1 MAENRGKIYLS
12 YDCYRICIL
21 DVSSRFNG
29 SSPAAVFLRSR
40 PSRDI
45 HRASEVEHVA
55 QPSLSQQILKLE
67 AELGARLFDR
77 LPRSAK
83 LTVFGKAFLP
93 KAERILR
100 ELEEAKTELR
110 DMSGN
115 EKGEVVVG
123 IIPTIAAYLLP
134 RLLSDFTVRHP
145 LITIKIIEDITPA
158 LLQRLHEGTIDI
170 AVAALPIAGSELA
183 SVELFEEK
191 FYAVLPEKHRLASHA
206 FISLAQLNREP
217 FLLLKEGHCFRD
229 SLIAACHKLRMS
241 PSIVFE
247 SGQFATILAMVSA
260 GMGVSAVPAMAVQ
273 PQPGCKF
280 IPISGKH
287 STRIVGIVTSRHH
300 YQSRAQRLL
309 MKQMRDACGENGRAS

>member
-1 MAENRGKIYLS
+1 MEIHQLRYF
-12 YDCYRICIL
+12 C
-21 DVSSRFNG
+21 
-29 SSPAAVFLRSR
+29 AVARHGTFT
-40 PSRDI
+40 
-45 HRASEVEHVA
+45 RASEVEHVA

-100 ELEEAKTELR
+100 ELEEAKTELLE
-110 DMSGN
+110 MAGN
-115 EKGEVVVG
+115 EKGDVVVG

-134 RLLSDFTVRHP
+134 KLLRGFAARHP
-145 LITIKIIEDITPA
+145 LIALKVVEDITPA
-158 LLQRLHEGTIDI
+158 LLQRLHDGTIDMAI
-170 AVAALPIAGSELA
+170 AALPIAGSEL
-183 SVELFEEK
+183 VTEKLFEEK
-191 FYAVLPEKHRLASHA
+191 FYAVLPETHPRAASA
-206 FISLAQLNREP
+206 SISLAQLNREP

-229 SLIAACHKLRMS
+229 SVIAACHKSKMT
-241 PSIVFE
+241 PSVVFE

-287 STRIVGIVTSRHH
+287 STRTVGMIYSRHH

-309 MKQMRDACGENGRAS
+309 MDHMRVTNQRT

>member
-1 MAENRGKIYLS
+1 MEVHQLRYF
-12 YDCYRICIL
+12 C
-21 DVSSRFNG
+21 
-29 SSPAAVFLRSR
+29 AVARHGTFT
-40 PSRDI
+40 
-45 HRASEVEHVA
+45 RASEVEHVA

-100 ELEEAKTELR
+100 DLEEAKTEVR

-134 RLLSDFTVRHP
+134 TLLKGLTVRHP
-145 LITIKIIEDITPA
+145 LITTKIVEDITPT
-158 LLQRLHEGTIDI
+158 LVQRLHEGTIDM
-170 AVAALPIAGSELA
+170 AVVALPIPGGDLV

-191 FYAVLPEKHRLASHA
+191 FYAVLPEKHRLASRDS
-206 FISLAQLNREP
+206 ISLAELNREP

-229 SLIAACHKLRMS
+229 SLIAACDKLKMS

-273 PQPGCKF
+273 PQAGCKF

-287 STRIVGIVTSRHH
+287 STRTVGIVTSRHH
-300 YQSRAQRLL
+300 YQSRAQRML
-309 MKQMRDACGENGRAS
+309 MKHMRAACSELSRAA

>member
-1 MAENRGKIYLS
+1 MEIHQLRYF
-12 YDCYRICIL
+12 C
-21 DVSSRFNG
+21 
-29 SSPAAVFLRSR
+29 AVARHGTFT
-40 PSRDI
+40 
-45 HRASEVEHVA
+45 RASEVEHVA

-100 ELEEAKTELR
+100 ELEAAKTELR
-110 DMSGN
+110 DMSSN
-115 EKGEVVVG
+115 EKGEVIVG

-134 RLLSDFTVRHP
+134 TLLDNFTVRHP
-145 LITIKIIEDITPA
+145 LVTITIIEDITPT
-158 LLQRLHEGTIDI
+158 LLHRLHEGTIDL
-170 AVAALPIAGSELA
+170 AVAALPVDGNEL
-183 SVELFEEK
+183 SNEELFEEK
-191 FYAVLPEKHRLASHA
+191 FYAVLPAKHRLASRSS
-206 FISLAQLNREP
+206 ISLAELNRES

-229 SLIAACHKLRMS
+229 SLIAACHKSKMS
-241 PSIVFE
+241 PSVVFE

-260 GMGVSAVPAMAVQ
+260 GMGVSAVPAMAVR
-273 PQPGCKF
+273 PEPGCAF

-287 STRIVGIVTSRHH
+287 STRTVGIVTSRHH

-309 MKQMRDACGENGRAS
+309 IKQMRDACGGPGPSA

>member
-1 MAENRGKIYLS
+1 MEVHQLRYF
-12 YDCYRICIL
+12 C
-21 DVSSRFNG
+21 
-29 SSPAAVFLRSR
+29 AVARHGTFT
-40 PSRDI
+40 
-45 HRASEVEHVA
+45 RASEVEHVA

-100 ELEEAKTELR
+100 ELEEARTELR

-134 RLLSDFTVRHP
+134 TLLGDFTVRHP

-158 LLQRLHEGTIDI
+158 LLQRLHERTIDL

-191 FYAVLPEKHRLASHA
+191 FYAVLPEKHRLASRG

-229 SLIAACHKLRMS
+229 SLIAACHKLKMT

-247 SGQFATILAMVSA
+247 SGQFATILGMVSA

-273 PQPGCKF
+273 PQPGCRF

-287 STRIVGIVTSRHH
+287 NTRIVGIVTSRHH

-309 MKQMRDACGENGRAS
+309 TKQMRDVCGQPGRAARPWPNLRV

>member
-1 MAENRGKIYLS
+1 MEVHQLRYF
-12 YDCYRICIL
+12 C
-21 DVSSRFNG
+21 
-29 SSPAAVFLRSR
+29 AVARHGTFT
-40 PSRDI
+40 
-45 HRASEVEHVA
+45 RASEVEHVA

-77 LPRSAK
+77 LPRSAR

-115 EKGEVVVG
+115 EQGEVAVG

-134 RLLSDFTVRHP
+134 RLLNGFAVQHP
-145 LITIKIIEDITPA
+145 LITIKIFEDITPT
-158 LLQRLHEGTIDI
+158 LLQRLHEGTIDM

-183 SVELFEEK
+183 SEELFEEK
-191 FYAVLPEKHRLASHA
+191 FYAVLPETHRRATRSS
-206 FISLAQLNREP
+206 ISLAELNRES

-229 SLIAACHKLRMS
+229 SLIAACHRSRMS
-241 PSIVFE
+241 PSVVFE

-287 STRIVGIVTSRHH
+287 STRTIGIVTSRNH

-309 MKQMRDACGENGRAS
+309 MMQMKDACGKPRRAS

>member
-1 MAENRGKIYLS
+1 MEVHQLRYF
-12 YDCYRICIL
+12 R
-21 DVSSRFNG
+21 
-29 SSPAAVFLRSR
+29 AVARHGTFT
-40 PSRDI
+40 
-45 HRASEVEHVA
+45 RASEVEHVA

-83 LTVFGKAFLP
+83 LTVFGKTFLP

-100 ELEEAKTELR
+100 DLEEAKTELR
-110 DMSGN
+110 EMSSN
-115 EKGEVVVG
+115 DKGEVVVG

-134 RLLSDFTVRHP
+134 RLLNDFTARHP
-145 LITIKIIEDITPA
+145 LVNIKIIEDITPT
-158 LLQRLHEGTIDI
+158 LLQRLHEGTIDL
-170 AVAALPIAGSELA
+170 AVAALPVSGNELA
-183 SVELFEEK
+183 SVELFKEK
-191 FYAVLPEKHRLASHA
+191 LYAVLPEKHRLASRVS
-206 FISLAQLNREP
+206 ISLADLNREP

-229 SLIAACHKLRMS
+229 SVIAACNKVKVS

-287 STRIVGIVTSRHH
+287 STRTVGIVTSRHH

-309 MKQMRDACGENGRAS
+309 MKHMRDTFEDRRSTGQSTAA

>member
-1 MAENRGKIYLS
+1 MEVHQLRYF
-12 YDCYRICIL
+12 C
-21 DVSSRFNG
+21 
-29 SSPAAVFLRSR
+29 AVARHGTFT
-40 PSRDI
+40 
-45 HRASEVEHVA
+45 RASEIEHVA
-55 QPSLSQQILKLE
+55 QPSLSQQVLKLE
-67 AELGARLFDR
+67 SELGARLFDR

-93 KAERILR
+93 KAENILR
-100 ELEEAKTELR
+100 ELEEARTELR

-115 EKGEVVVG
+115 EKGEVIVG

-134 RLLSDFTVRHP
+134 RLLNDFTVRHP
-145 LITIKIIEDITPA
+145 VITIKIVEDITPT
-158 LLQRLHEGTIDI
+158 LLQRLHEGTIDL
-170 AVAALPIAGSELA
+170 AVAALPIAGNELA

-191 FYAVLPEKHRLASHA
+191 FYAVLPEKHRLASRAH
-206 FISLAQLNREP
+206 ISLAELNREP

-229 SLIAACHKLRMS
+229 SVIAACQKAKMS

-273 PQPGCKF
+273 LQPGCKF

-287 STRIVGIVTSRHH
+287 STRIVGIVTARHH

-309 MKQMRDACGENGRAS
+309 MKQMEDACREPGRAA

>member
-1 MAENRGKIYLS
+1 MEVHQLRYF
-12 YDCYRICIL
+12 R
-21 DVSSRFNG
+21 
-29 SSPAAVFLRSR
+29 AVARHGTFT
-40 PSRDI
+40 
-45 HRASEVEHVA
+45 RASEVEHVA

-83 LTVFGKAFLP
+83 LTVFGKTFLP

-100 ELEEAKTELR
+100 DLEEAKTELR
-110 DMSGN
+110 EMSSN
-115 EKGEVVVG
+115 DKGEVVVG

-134 RLLSDFTVRHP
+134 KLLNDFTARHP
-145 LITIKIIEDITPA
+145 LVNIKIIEDITPT
-158 LLQRLHEGTIDI
+158 LLQRLHEGTIDL
-170 AVAALPIAGSELA
+170 AVAALPISGNELA
-183 SVELFEEK
+183 SVELFKEK
-191 FYAVLPEKHRLASHA
+191 LYAVLPEKHRLASRVS
-206 FISLAQLNREP
+206 ISLADLNREP

-229 SLIAACHKLRMS
+229 SVIAACNKVKVS

-273 PQPGCKF
+273 LQPGCKF

-287 STRIVGIVTSRHH
+287 STRTVGIVTSRHH

-309 MKQMRDACGENGRAS
+309 MKRMRDTFEDRRVAGQSTAA

>member
-1 MAENRGKIYLS
+1 MEVHQLRYF
-12 YDCYRICIL
+12 C
-21 DVSSRFNG
+21 
-29 SSPAAVFLRSR
+29 AVARHGTFT
-40 PSRDI
+40 
-45 HRASEVEHVA
+45 RASEVERVA

-100 ELEEAKTELR
+100 ELEEAKTEVR

-134 RLLSDFTVRHP
+134 RLLKGLTVRHP
-145 LITIKIIEDITPA
+145 QIAIKIVEDITPT
-158 LLQRLHEGTIDI
+158 LLQRLHEGTIDL
-170 AVAALPIAGSELA
+170 AVVALPIPGGEIL

-191 FYAVLPEKHRLASHA
+191 FYAVLPAKHCLASRDS
-206 FISLAQLNREP
+206 ISLAELNREP

-229 SLIAACHKLRMS
+229 SVIAACNKLKMS

-260 GMGVSAVPAMAVQ
+260 GMGVSAVPAMALQ

-287 STRIVGIVTSRHH
+287 RTRIVGIVTSRHH

-309 MKQMRDACGENGRAS
+309 MKHMRDACGDPARAA

>member
-1 MAENRGKIYLS
+1 MEVHQLRYF
-12 YDCYRICIL
+12 R
-21 DVSSRFNG
+21 
-29 SSPAAVFLRSR
+29 AVARHGTFT
-40 PSRDI
+40 
-45 HRASEVEHVA
+45 RASEVEHVA

-83 LTVFGKAFLP
+83 LTVFGKTFLP

-100 ELEEAKTELR
+100 DLEEAKTELR
-110 DMSGN
+110 EMSSN
-115 EKGEVVVG
+115 DKGEVVVG

-134 RLLSDFTVRHP
+134 KLLNDFTARHP
-145 LITIKIIEDITPA
+145 LVNIKIIEDITPT
-158 LLQRLHEGTIDI
+158 LLQRLHEGTIDL
-170 AVAALPIAGSELA
+170 AVAALPVSGNELA
-183 SVELFEEK
+183 SVELFREK
-191 FYAVLPEKHRLASHA
+191 LYAVLPEKHRLASRVS
-206 FISLAQLNREP
+206 ISLADLNREP

-229 SLIAACHKLRMS
+229 SVIAACNKVKVS

-280 IPISGKH
+280 IRISGKH
-287 STRIVGIVTSRHH
+287 STRTVGIVTSRHH

-309 MKQMRDACGENGRAS
+309 MKRMRDTFEDRRGAGQSTAA

>member
-1 MAENRGKIYLS
+1 
-12 YDCYRICIL
+12 
-21 DVSSRFNG
+21 
-29 SSPAAVFLRSR
+29 
-40 PSRDI
+40 
-45 HRASEVEHVA
+45 VEHVA

-67 AELGARLFDR
+67 AELGSRLFDR

-100 ELEEAKTELR
+100 ELEEAKTELQE
-110 DMSGN
+110 MAGN
-115 EKGEVVVG
+115 EKGDVVVG

-134 RLLSDFTVRHP
+134 KLLKGFAARHP
-145 LITIKIIEDITPA
+145 LITLKIIEDITPT
-158 LLQRLHEGTIDI
+158 LLQRLHDGTIDMAI
-170 AVAALPIAGSELA
+170 AALPITEGDLA
-183 SVELFEEK
+183 SEELFEEK
-191 FYAVLPEKHRLASHA
+191 FYAVLPKTHRRASSKS
-206 FISLAQLNREP
+206 ISLTDLNREP

-229 SLIAACHKLRMS
+229 SLIAACHKS
-241 PSIVFE
+241 KVTPSVVFE

-273 PQPGCKF
+273 PQAGCTF

-287 STRIVGIVTSRHH
+287 STRKVGIISSRNH

-309 MKQMRDACGENGRAS
+309 MKQMREACQQD

>member
-1 MAENRGKIYLS
+1 MEVHQLRYF
-12 YDCYRICIL
+12 C
-21 DVSSRFNG
+21 
-29 SSPAAVFLRSR
+29 AVARYGTFT
-40 PSRDI
+40 
-45 HRASEVEHVA
+45 RASEVEHVA

-83 LTVFGKAFLP
+83 LTVFGRAFLP

-100 ELEEAKTELR
+100 ELEEARTELR
-110 DMSGN
+110 DMSRN
-115 EKGEVVVG
+115 EKGEVAVG

-134 RLLSDFTVRHP
+134 RLLNNFSARHP
-145 LITIKIIEDITPA
+145 LVTIKIIEDITPT
-158 LLQRLHEGTIDI
+158 LLQRLHEGTVDM
-170 AVAALPIAGSELA
+170 AVVALPLAGNELA

-191 FYAVLPEKHRLASHA
+191 FYAVIPDKHRLASRPS
-206 FISLAQLNREP
+206 ISLTQLNREP

-229 SLIAACHKLRMS
+229 SVIAACKKVKVS

-309 MKQMRDACGENGRAS
+309 IQHMRDACAEPGRAA

>member
-1 MAENRGKIYLS
+1 MEVHQLRYF
-12 YDCYRICIL
+12 C
-21 DVSSRFNG
+21 
-29 SSPAAVFLRSR
+29 AVARHGTFT
-40 PSRDI
+40 
-45 HRASEVEHVA
+45 RASEVEHVA
-55 QPSLSQQILKLE
+55 QPSLSQQIQKLE

-77 LPRSAK
+77 LPRCAR

-134 RLLSDFTVRHP
+134 SLLNGFTTGHP
-145 LITIKIIEDITPA
+145 LITIKIIEDITPT

-183 SVELFEEK
+183 TVKLFEEK
-191 FYAVLPEKHRLASHA
+191 FYAVLPEKHRLASRP
-206 FISLAQLNREP
+206 FISLAELESEP

-229 SLIAACHKLRMS
+229 SLIAACHKLKLS

-280 IPISGKH
+280 IPIAGKQ
-287 STRIVGIVTSRHH
+287 STRTVGIVTLRHH

-309 MKQMRDACGENGRAS
+309 MKHMRSTSGGPGRVA

>member
-1 MAENRGKIYLS
+1 MEVHQLRYF
-12 YDCYRICIL
+12 C
-21 DVSSRFNG
+21 
-29 SSPAAVFLRSR
+29 AVAHHGTFT
-40 PSRDI
+40 
-45 HRASEVEHVA
+45 RASEVEHVA

-77 LPRSAK
+77 MPRSAK

-100 ELEEAKTELR
+100 ELDEAKTELR

-134 RLLSDFTVRHP
+134 RLLKGFTAQHP
-145 LITIKIIEDITPA
+145 LITIKVVEDITA
-158 LLQRLHEGTIDI
+158 TLVQRLHDGTIDI
-170 AVAALPIAGSELA
+170 AVAALPITGNELA
-183 SVELFEEK
+183 CVELFEEK
-191 FYAVLPEKHRLASHA
+191 FFAAIPNKHQLAKRAS
-206 FISLAQLNREP
+206 ISLADLDSEP
-217 FLLLKEGHCFRD
+217 FLLLKDGHCFRD
-229 SLIAACHKLRMS
+229 SVIAACRKAKMS
-241 PSIVFE
+241 PSVVFE
-247 SGQFATILAMVSA
+247 SGQFATIMAMVSA
-260 GMGVSAVPAMAVQ
+260 GLGVSAVPAMAVQ

-287 STRIVGIVTSRHH
+287 STRKVGIVTSRHH

-309 MKQMRDACGENGRAS
+309 MKQMREACSAPDRGPEQR

>member
-1 MAENRGKIYLS
+1 MEVHQLRYF
-12 YDCYRICIL
+12 C
-21 DVSSRFNG
+21 
-29 SSPAAVFLRSR
+29 AVATHGTFT
-40 PSRDI
+40 
-45 HRASEVEHVA
+45 RASEVEHVA

-77 LPRSAK
+77 LPRSAR

-93 KAERILR
+93 RAERILR
-100 ELEEAKTELR
+100 ELEEAKTALR

-115 EKGEVVVG
+115 ERGEVAVG

-134 RLLSDFTVRHP
+134 RLLNGFAVRHP
-145 LITIKIIEDITPA
+145 LVTIKIIEDITPA
-158 LLQRLHEGTIDI
+158 LVQRLHEGTIDM

-183 SVELFEEK
+183 SLELFEEK
-191 FYAVLPEKHRLASHA
+191 FYAVLPEKHRLASRTSV
-206 FISLAQLNREP
+206 SLAQLNREP

-229 SLIAACHKLRMS
+229 SVIAACNKVKMS

-260 GMGVSAVPAMAVQ
+260 GMGVSAVPAMAIQ
-273 PQPGCKF
+273 AQAGCKF
-280 IPISGKH
+280 IPISGRH
-287 STRIVGIVTSRHH
+287 STRTVGIVTSRHH

-309 MKQMRDACGENGRAS
+309 MKHMRETFEDRVSSGQSTAA

>member
-1 MAENRGKIYLS
+1 MEVHQLRYF
-12 YDCYRICIL
+12 R
-21 DVSSRFNG
+21 
-29 SSPAAVFLRSR
+29 AVARHGTFT
-40 PSRDI
+40 
-45 HRASEVEHVA
+45 RASEVEHVA

-100 ELEEAKTELR
+100 EMEAAKTELR
-110 DMSGN
+110 EMSSN
-115 EKGEVVVG
+115 DKGEVVVG

-134 RLLSDFTVRHP
+134 GLLNDFTALHP
-145 LITIKIIEDITPA
+145 LVNIKIIEDITPA
-158 LLQRLHEGTIDI
+158 LLQRLHEGTIDM
-170 AVAALPIAGSELA
+170 AVAALPITGNELA
-183 SVELFEEK
+183 NVELFKEN
-191 FYAVLPEKHRLASHA
+191 FYAALPEKHRLASRA
-206 FISLAQLNREP
+206 AISLTELNREP

-229 SLIAACHKLRMS
+229 SVIAACKKVRMT
-241 PSIVFE
+241 PSVAFE

-260 GMGVSAVPAMAVQ
+260 GMGVSAVPTMAVQ
-273 PQPGCKF
+273 PQTGCKF

-287 STRIVGIVTSRHH
+287 STRTVGIVTSRHH

-309 MKQMRDACGENGRAS
+309 MKHMRDACGHRRIAVQNTRSQLLQKSA